1 MNTKLKINLS
11 EGLLEVEGS
20 EAFVNSIYEDFKGNL
35 LISKTN
41 EPNETKITSN
51 PVTETKT
58 EIKKNK
64 TNSTPKSKKKA
75 KGKSQNIVSD
85 LNLRP
90 SGKKSLDDF
99 ISELNVKTNLERNV
113 AFIYYLIHEL
123 KISGIGLDH
132 VYTCYRHLKARVP
145 AAFYQSIADT
155 GVKGWINTSNTEDLT
170 LTSIGLNYVEHDM
183 KPSE

>member
-20 EAFVNSIYEDFKGNL
+20 ESFVNSIYEDFKGNL
-35 LISKTN
+35 LHSK
-41 EPNETKITSN
+41 PIKPKETKSTT
-51 PVTETKT
+51 VTATETKT
-58 EIKKNK
+58 EIKKPK
-64 TNSTPKSKKKA
+64 TNSSPKPKKKVKA
-75 KGKSQNIVSD
+75 KSQSIVSD

-90 SGKKSLDDF
+90 KDGKSLDDF
-99 ISELNVKTNLERNV
+99 ISVLNVKTNLERNV
-113 AFIYYLIHEL
+113 AFLYYLIHEI

-132 VYTCYRHLKARVP
+132 IFTCYRHLKARVP

-155 GVKGWINTSNTEDLT
+155 GVKGWIGTSDTEDLS

-183 KPSE
+183 QPTE